1 MKALIT
7 GSAGLIGS
15 ACVGA
20 LTSRG
25 WEVIG
30 IDNDMR
36 RRFFGPA
43 GSTAALVASL
53 EDQPKTKSPNLLQS
67 CIDNAHPEPPKTPSL
82 SVPPPRVHIGASL

>member
-36 RRFFGPA
+36 RRFFGPP
-43 GSTAALVASL
+43 L
-53 EDQPKTKSPNLLQS
+53 D
-67 CIDNAHPEPPKTPSL
+67 
-82 SVPPPRVHIGASL
+82 RGASGQPGGPAKNKVPQLVTVLHRQRTPRTAEDTEPVGATA